1 MRKIGGEEVKMTKE
15 EDTNKWTFGGQM
27 DTDTVDVWITENGG
41 KKSFRVDKNR
51 LFVMGMKSYPE
62 IIDLMGMSE
71 SSAKVFYE
79 LLTGSRRYSA
89 QVSMNQA
96 VEIIHVATEL
106 KLIHLLKIM
115 EKDLVKQTSTSMEQ
129 AVDSLSV
136 AVKFG
141 LKEAVEK
148 LVDEIVFGFLDE
160 QLLMYC
166 KSSKALEMVMNRK
179 SELVAQENAQRVT
192 VAPHLDNPA
201 PDHIEQPPR
210 LPNYQE
216 RNQIVVPNAP
226 QNAQMHKVIL
236 TAAKEKFRTLLNR
249 PINTFKNGIAWVSA
263 KNLRRRPQRRDD
275 DFDEFLDFD
284 HLRMLNQ

>member
-1 MRKIGGEEVKMTKE
+1 MKMTKE

-27 DTDTVDVWITENGG
+27 DTDTVEVWMTENGG
-41 KKSFRVDKNR
+41 KKSFLVDKNR

-62 IIDLMGMSE
+62 IIDLMEMSE

-96 VEIIHVATEL
+96 AEIIHVATEL
-106 KLIHLLKIM
+106 KLTHLLKIM
-115 EKDLVKQTSTSMEQ
+115 EKDLIKQTSTSMEQ
-129 AVDSLSV
+129 AADSLSV

-141 LKEAVEK
+141 LKDAVEK

-179 SELVAQENAQRVT
+179 SELMAQENAQRAT
-192 VAPHLDNPA
+192 VAPSNNHNLSPG
-201 PDHIEQPPR
+201 HFEQSMR
-210 LPNYQE
+210 LPDYQAHE
-216 RNQIVVPNAP
+216 RNQVAHPNAP
-226 QNAQMHKVIL
+226 QNARMHRKIL

-275 DFDEFLDFD
+275 DFDELLDFD

>member
-1 MRKIGGEEVKMTKE
+1 MTKE

-27 DTDTVDVWITENGG
+27 DTDTVEVWMTENGG
-41 KKSFRVDKNR
+41 KKSFLVDKNR

-62 IIDLMGMSE
+62 IIDLMEMSE

-79 LLTGSRRYSA
+79 LLTGSRHYSA

-96 VEIIHVATEL
+96 AEIIHVATEL
-106 KLIHLLKIM
+106 KLTHLLKIM
-115 EKDLVKQTSTSMEQ
+115 EKDLIKQTSTSMEQ

-141 LKEAVEK
+141 LKDAVEK

-179 SELVAQENAQRVT
+179 SELVAQENAQMVT
-192 VAPHLDNPA
+192 VAPHLDNHNLG
-201 PDHIEQPPR
+201 HIEQSRR
-210 LPNYQE
+210 LPDYQAHQ
-216 RNQIVVPNAP
+216 RNQVALPNAP
-226 QNAQMHKVIL
+226 QNAQMHRVIL

-275 DFDEFLDFD
+275 DFDELLDFD